1 MLKSRYGLLMAALAI
16 SSGAWLGSAQG
27 VAAETPMNGSTEAPD
42 ALVLGAIDP
51 DMALDQV
58 TSVSQLSD
66 VQPTDWAF
74 QALQSLVERYGCI
87 AGYPDG
93 TFKGNR
99 PLSRYEFAAGL
110 NACLD
115 RINDLIKAATDPLA
129 TKEDLRKLQKL
140 QEEFA
145 AELAALRGRVDS
157 LEARASELEANQFS
171 TTTKLSGQVIFGGQA
186 GMLDSD
192 DDDNESNAEN
202 STFSQRTR
210 LLLVTSFTGK
220 DKLMTRLESNNVQ
233 SPLNDVTGLT
243 RLSYGNG
250 NDTNFRL
257 TFLAYEFPLGDRA
270 TAIVGQDLI
279 LEDAHPVH
287 NPIYGNGN
295 GALTSFADINP
306 IFRQPSYGG
315 AGIRWKA
322 SDNFTVAAL
331 YSAGNSASPDE
342 GRGLFDGSYSGSV
355 SLNYSSTDDRFS
367 AGLLYAHSYYSRVD
381 RPFNVLGGSGT
392 NSTFNLFD
400 GDSFDSDNIGF
411 QTQYR
416 FSEHFGMHGFVGYS
430 WADSLNND
438 DASADILTWAVGFTF
453 PDLIKEGSLAALTV
467 GQPPTVVNGDGVQE
481 DDNTPILV
489 EAMYKFALNDNIY
502 LTPGVVAVFDAND
515 NGDTALMGVFRTEF
529 KF

>member
-1 MLKSRYGLLMAALAI
+1 MLKSRYGILMAALAI
-16 SSGAWLGSAQG
+16 SGGAMLGTADRA
-27 VAAETPMNGSTEAPD
+27 AAESPVGVNASTEAT
-42 ALVLGAIDP
+42 LLGSIDSE
-51 DMALDQV
+51 MALDQV

-157 LEARASELEANQFS
+157 LEARTSELEANQFS
-171 TTTKLSGQVIFGGQA
+171 TTTKLSGQVIFGMQG
-186 GMLDSD
+186 GTLTGDDSD
-192 DDDNESNAEN
+192 DSGAEN
-202 STFSQRTR
+202 VTFSQRTR

-220 DKLMTRLESNNVQ
+220 DKLFTRLESNSVR

-243 RLSYGNG
+243 NLSYGNG
-250 NDTNFRL
+250 SDTNFRL
-257 TFLAYEFPLGDRA
+257 TFLAYEFPLSDRA
-270 TAIVGQDLI
+270 TAIVGQDLL

-287 NPIYGNGN
+287 TPLYGGGNGAISAFADLNPIY
-295 GALTSFADINP
+295 
-306 IFRQPSYGG
+306 RQPTYGG
-315 AGIRWKA
+315 AGIRWRA

-342 GRGLFDGSYSGSV
+342 GRGLFDGSYSASV
-355 SLNYSSTDDRFS
+355 SLNYTSSNDRFS

-392 NSTFNLFD
+392 KNTFNLFN

-416 FSEHFGMHGFVGYS
+416 FSEHFGMHGFFGYT

-438 DASADILTWAVGFTF
+438 DANADILTWGVGFTF
-453 PDLIKEGSLAALTV
+453 PDLGKEGSMGALTV
-467 GQPPTVVNGDGVQE
+467 GQPPTVVNADGVEE

-515 NGDTALMGVFRTEF
+515 NGDTAVMGVLRTEF